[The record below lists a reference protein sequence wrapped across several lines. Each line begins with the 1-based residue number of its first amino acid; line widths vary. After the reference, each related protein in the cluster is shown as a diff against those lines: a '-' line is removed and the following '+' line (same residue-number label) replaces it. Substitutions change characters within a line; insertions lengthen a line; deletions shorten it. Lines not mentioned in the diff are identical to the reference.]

1 MSSAELLFWAL
12 AMTASFF
19 VGAAKGGLPLIGL
32 LSVPT
37 LSLVM
42 PSGQAA
48 GLILPIYILSD
59 IYGLWI
65 YRREFDLLNIKILVP
80 AGAIGV
86 AIGWAAA
93 HVTNA
98 DVVKFFVALIG
109 IAYCIDAIVKSK
121 RVVAARPPDLPRG
134 LFWGTLA
141 GFTSFV
147 SHAGGPP
154 YNMFVLPQKLGKMTY
169 AGTTTIVFAIINL
182 IKLPP
187 YWVLGQ
193 VNVSSVQQCLYLAPI
208 SLFGAWAGYKLT
220 GVLPEKIFF
229 RSIEVA
235 LLVVAVLLLRES
247 VPNLLTLL
255 HF

>member
-1 MSSAELLFWAL
+1 MSSVDLLYWAL
-12 AMTASFF
+12 ALAASFF

-42 PSGQAA
+42 PAGKAA

-65 YRREFDLLNIKILVP
+65 YRREFDLRNIKILVP

-86 AIGWAAA
+86 AIGWATA
-93 HVTNA
+93 HVTNE
-98 DVVKFFVALIG
+98 DVVKVFVALIG
-109 IAYCIDAIVKSK
+109 IAYCVDAIVKSK
-121 RVVAARPPDLPRG
+121 RDVAARPADLPRG
-134 LFWGTLA
+134 LFWGTIA

-154 YNMFVLPQKLGKMTY
+154 YNMFVLPQKLRKMTY
-169 AGTTTIVFAIINL
+169 AGTTTIIFAIINL

-193 VNVSSVQQCLYLAPI
+193 VNWGSVEQCLYLAPI

-235 LLVVAVLLLRES
+235 LLVVAVVLLRES
-247 VPNLLTLL
+247 VPNLLALL
-255 HF
+255 QH